1 MTTPS
6 PINWPKYQH
15 LYEEISVPAKTV
27 LLEEGKT
34 SRYAYYIVE
43 GAVRLWFNNKGKDT
57 TFQFFFEGEGVSSI
71 ESFRTGQPSMCTI
84 ETISAA
90 RLLKVSKENLDL
102 IIDSE
107 PGFRANL
114 EGIIFHRL
122 LRYTKMFIAQIRD
135 TPQERYE
142 ALIRDQPHILQRV
155 PLQYIASYLGI
166 TPVSLSRIRN
176 KLQRE
181 K

>member
-1 MTTPS
+1 MTTSS
-6 PINWPKYQH
+6 PIDWPKYQH

-34 SRYAYYIVE
+34 SRNAYYIVE

-57 TFQFFFEGEGVSSI
+57 TFQFFFEGEAVSSI

-84 ETISAA
+84 ETITAA
-90 RLLKVSKENLDL
+90 KLLKVTKENLDV
-102 IIDSE
+102 IMDTE

-114 EGIIFHRL
+114 EGIIFQRL
-122 LRYTKMFIAQIRD
+122 LRYAKMFMSQIRD

>member
-1 MTTPS
+1 MTTVS
-6 PINWPKYQH
+6 PIDWAKYPH

-34 SRYAYYIVE
+34 SRYAYYILE
-43 GAVRLWFNNKGKDT
+43 GAVRVWFNNKGKDT
-57 TFQFFFEGEGVSSI
+57 SFQFFFEGEAVSSL

-84 ETISAA
+84 ETITAA
-90 RLLKVSKENLDL
+90 KLLKVSKQNLDV
-102 IIDSE
+102 IMDME
-107 PGFRANL
+107 PGFRANF
-114 EGIIFHRL
+114 EKIVFQRL
-122 LRYTKMFIAQIRD
+122 LRYTKMFISQIRD

-155 PLQYIASYLGI
+155 PLQHIASYLGI

>member
-1 MTTPS
+1 MRGS
-6 PINWPKYQH
+6 EYIDWSQYRH
-15 LYEEISVPAKTV
+15 LYEEISVPARSV
-27 LLEEGKT
+27 LLEEGKV
-34 SRYAYYIVE
+34 SRYAYFIIE
-43 GAVRLWFNNKGKDT
+43 GAVRVWFNNKGKDT

-84 ETISAA
+84 ETITAA
-90 RLLKVSKENLDL
+90 RLYKISKENLEL
-102 IIDSE
+102 VIDSTPE
-107 PGFRANL
+107 LRPKMEEIMFQ
-114 EGIIFHRL
+114 RL
-122 LRYTKMFIAQIRD
+122 LRYASMFISQIRD

-176 KLQRE
+176 KLHR
-181 K
+181 